1 MSIPSWG
8 SGDAPG
14 HKLASIHSL
23 SSEKSTHKV
32 SSAPS
37 QPEKGL
43 FQVGHPHHTHLGLKG
58 SSTDNIAITS
68 CPEQACV
75 SKGLRTRAASS
86 GLLSHPG
93 NSVGVRGCS
102 QHTIRAEHRGQA
114 TMCNCTT
121 AHPPCCSA
129 PGAEL
134 ASQQLEFAETPPSD
148 LALLQLQAQARSQL
162 PFS

>member
-1 MSIPSWG
+1 MLSRGADACPSPPG
-8 SGDAPG
+8 APVMLLG
-14 HKLASIHSL
+14 TNSPAFTLCPQRRALTKSAQLPASQKKAYSRL
-23 SSEKSTHKV
+23 DT
-32 SSAPS
+32 
-37 QPEKGL
+37 
-43 FQVGHPHHTHLGLKG
+43 PHHTHLGLKG

-114 TMCNCTT
+114 TMCNSALPLT
-121 AHPPCCSA
+121 HPAA
-129 PGAEL
+129 PLQGL
-134 ASQQLEFAETPPSD
+134 SWPVSSWN
-148 LALLQLQAQARSQL
+148 LLRHLQVI
-162 PFS
+162 